1 MDQEIKSSLKV
12 QRGRRPADQHIHR
25 YSDTTIAH
33 TSQYRAYARQAGT
46 DIMAKK
52 KDSMSASSGVSRS
65 GKTSS
70 PPKKR
75 SLGRPPKAG
84 PRPFACL
91 VKGCGLTYSA
101 RIGLHQH
108 RRAKHPELITPRGS
122 ASTLSGNDGSARRFR
137 CLVSGCNKGYSTS
150 AGLYQHK
157 NHKHP
162 ELIKRRRCLPAK

>member
-1 MDQEIKSSLKV
+1 MVAS
-12 QRGRRPADQHIHR
+12 
-25 YSDTTIAH
+25 
-33 TSQYRAYARQAGT
+33 
-46 DIMAKK
+46 KK
-52 KDSMSASSGVSRS
+52 KDSMSASSGVSS

-84 PRPFACL
+84 PRPHACR
-91 VKGCGLTYSA
+91 VKGCDRDYPT
-101 RIGLHQH
+101 RHGLHQH

-157 NHKHP
+157 NLKHP

>member
-1 MDQEIKSSLKV
+1 MDQELTKV
-12 QRGRRPADQHIHR
+12 QRGWHPADQHIHR

-33 TSQYRAYARQAGT
+33 TSQYRAYARQSGT
-46 DIMAKK
+46 DIMVASKK

-84 PRPFACL
+84 PRPHACR
-91 VKGCGLTYSA
+91 VKGCDRDYPT
-101 RIGLHQH
+101 RHGLHQH
-108 RRAKHPELITPRGS
+108 RRAKHPELIIPRGS
-122 ASTLSGNDGSARRFR
+122 VSTVYGNDGSARRFH
-137 CLVSGCNKGYSTS
+137 CNAMGCNKGYSTS

-162 ELIKRRRCLPAK
+162 ELVKRRN